1 MRGDLIETFKICNG
15 LVDYRKNLF
24 HLTLHDSLQILKD
37 KRGDKIL
44 ANRVANYWN
53 KLPASIKTIGENEKS
68 INGFKSHLEKFKIN
82 NLNRPNH
89 YWELSSEIFSRID
102 DDSRNQYMQYLEEHP
117 AAEIKTNRN

>member
-1 MRGDLIETFKICNG
+1 MRGYLIEKYKICNG
-15 LVDYRKNLF
+15 LVDNGKDLF
-24 HLTLHDSLQILKD
+24 CPTSHDSLRILKY

-68 INGFKSHLEKFKIN
+68 INGFKSRLEKFKID

-89 YWELSSEIFSRID
+89 YWELSSEIFSRIN
-102 DDSRNQYMQYLEEHP
+102 DDSRDQYMQYLEEHP